1 MSQCP
6 ICGRDR
12 QEEFCSYH
20 QIAFNNLKEMHE
32 KWEIASGLSWESYLK
47 KISDIED
54 TGRWIREV
62 IEFITTKDD
71 L

>member
-1 MSQCP
+1 MTECP

-12 QEEFCSYH
+12 QEKFCSYH
-20 QIAFNNLKEMHE
+20 QTAFDNTKEMHT
-32 KWEIASGLSWESYLK
+32 KWETAADLSWEDYLD
-47 KISDIED
+47 KIGQLED

-62 IEFITTKDD
+62 IEFITQQDG

>member
-1 MSQCP
+1 MTECP

-12 QEEFCSYH
+12 QEKFCSYH
-20 QIAFNNLKEMHE
+20 QTAFDNMKEMHT
-32 KWEIASGLSWESYLK
+32 KWETAAGFSWEDYLD
-47 KISDIED
+47 KIGQLED

-62 IEFITTKDD
+62 IEFITQQDG

>member
-1 MSQCP
+1 MSHCP
-6 ICGRDR
+6 ICGRDK
-12 QEEFCSYH
+12 QDEFCPYH
-20 QIAFNNLKEMHE
+20 QTASNNLKEMHE
-32 KWEIASGLSWESYLK
+32 KWQIAAGLSWEDYLD

-62 IEFITTKDD
+62 IEFITTQGN